1 MKEMII
7 GQNAVDYSKD
17 QKSVPLSITVLSA
30 NFLNSIRIVIVSVN
44 GLLAN
49 DFISASVIPVLTY
62 LTVF

>member
-30 NFLNSIRIVIVSVN
+30 NFLNSIRIVIVSVK
-44 GLLAN
+44 
-49 DFISASVIPVLTY
+49 VY
-62 LTVF
+62 